1 MRDEYVVYGKH
12 DTECRMRYADGKPI
26 EELISVC
33 YTKDE
38 AFSIA
43 SHKRDKNWYDIRIVA
58 HVGYG
63 SPKEL
68 ADMFRQSVKV

>member
-12 DTECRMRYADGKPI
+12 DTECTMRYADGKPI
-26 EELISVC
+26 EKLVSVC
-33 YTKDE
+33 YTKEE
-38 AFSIA
+38 ALSLA
-43 SHKRDKNWYDIRIVA
+43 SNMQGKNWYDIRIVA

-68 ADMFRQSVKV
+68 ADMFRNSVKV